1 MAIDK
6 KNGYFELTKNP
17 SARQEYHFT
26 LRGPNEKALLSS
38 ESYTSSDG
46 ARNGIKSVRE
56 NGTNL
61 ANFDK
66 QIAKDGSF
74 YYELIAQN
82 NKSIGT
88 SPMYKTEAQRDH
100 AIDDVMKYV
109 KLAVLVDHTVPAK
122 NGGATTSQPHRSRSN
137 HYA

>member
-17 SARQEYHFT
+17 SAQQEYHFT

-61 ANFDK
+61 ANFEK
-66 QIAKDGSF
+66 RIAGDGS
-74 YYELIAQN
+74 YYFVLKAKN
-82 NKSIGT
+82 NETIGT
-88 SPMYKTEAQRDH
+88 SPMYQTEAQRNH

-109 KLAVLVDHTVPAK
+109 KLAVLVDHTVPAN